1 VIGSANRTEEAELAE
16 LLEEALRR
24 PGVQDLMEVYER
36 WQAAEAVASMHR
48 QVAAVQ
54 KVVFSSDSSTGGDRR

>member
-1 VIGSANRTEEAELAE
+1 MEDSELAD

-24 PGVQDLMEVYER
+24 PGVRDLMEVYAH

-54 KVVFSSDSSTGGDRR
+54 RVVFSSDSSARRDRR